1 MDDREKSGDPQTLQ
15 HLAHQAVKSEIWT
28 TIPVEVVDYN
38 PLTKTCSLQPTIQA
52 AIQNPDSEEIEW
64 LSLPVLLD
72 CPVIFPSGGG
82 YTLTFPI
89 LPGDEGLVM
98 IADRC
103 IDGWWELGGIQPQL
117 DFRMHDLSDGF
128 FLPGANSLPKV
139 TPAISP
145 TNVELRSADGL
156 MSISMGPLGIN
167 VTHPVSINLLAPL
180 VTVNFVPI

>member
-1 MDDREKSGDPQTLQ
+1 
-15 HLAHQAVKSEIWT
+15 
-28 TIPVEVVDYN
+28 
-38 PLTKTCSLQPTIQA
+38 
-52 AIQNPDSEEIEW
+52 
-64 LSLPVLLD
+64 
-72 CPVIFPSGGG
+72 
-82 YTLTFPI
+82 
-89 LPGDEGLVM
+89 M